1 VNKEDTS
8 ISVEG
13 QEIVIYLE
21 VAVIAVMTVEVLQT
35 LVKT

>member
-1 VNKEDTS
+1 VTKED

-13 QEIVIYLE
+13 QEIVIPVFLE

-35 LVKT
+35 LVKK